1 MPTILIMQRNDWKL
15 IIVYIL
21 KKKKFFKQYDHFKK
35 NHWAKN
41 IFLYHFLYK
50 RLNLVMVDKRMTKD
64 NITPQ
69 ISNMTWNWKN

>member
-1 MPTILIMQRNDWKL
+1 MMQRNDWKL

-21 KKKKFFKQYDHFKK
+21 KKKFFLNNMIISRKIGPRIYSCI
-35 NHWAKN
+35 
-41 IFLYHFLYK
+41 IFSK